1 MRARSVFVALLLGGA
16 QLSALP
22 VNAVSAPEII
32 DLVDLPAGLRV
43 GGTVVGGLS
52 GLDYDPGQDRWYFI
66 TDEHSLDGAGRLY
79 SGSLE
84 RHGRRHDLKLNAT
97 WPLSDCKGQNYV
109 PLSQN
114 GPVSDG
120 EAVRVDPQG
129 GLLWSSEGY
138 YKRGIGPSIS
148 FSDKRGRCTAELSL
162 PRPLQRDPAGRSGP
176 RSNKSFE
183 GLAFDPGGQSFWVSV
198 EDALLQDGPLSS
210 LQQGGLTRL
219 SRLDRQGNLLQQF
232 AYRLDP
238 IQAPGV
244 GGIADNGISEIL
256 LDGSSDMLVLERS
269 GAKNKAG
276 AFDFRCRLY
285 RVSLEGGTDISNIGR
300 LAEAQVKPLSKTLV
314 FDFGRQLSLR
324 PYNFEGMAW
333 GPRLPDGRRLLVMV
347 SDNGFETVNT
357 KLLLLAVP

>member
-1 MRARSVFVALLLGGA
+1 MRARAVFAALLLGGA
-16 QLSALP
+16 QVLASPAR
-22 VNAVSAPEII
+22 AASAPEII
-32 DLVDLPAGLRV
+32 DLVDLPAGLHV
-43 GGTVVGGLS
+43 GGTAVGGLS
-52 GLDYDPGQDRWYFI
+52 GLDYDAGQDRWYFI
-66 TDEHSLDGAGRLY
+66 TDEHSQDGAGRLY
-79 SGSLE
+79 TGVLKNTGK
-84 RHGRRHDLKLNAT
+84 RYDLKLNAV
-97 WPLSDCKGQNYV
+97 WPLSDCKGQRYV
-109 PLSQN
+109 PLSQE

-120 EAVRVDPQG
+120 EAVRVDPLG

-148 FSDKRGRCTAELSL
+148 FADKHGGCTAELAL
-162 PRPLQRDPAGRSGP
+162 PVPLQRDPAGQNGP

-183 GLAFDPGGQSFWVSV
+183 GLTFDPGGRSFWVSV
-198 EDALLQDGPLSS
+198 EDALLQDGPMSS
-210 LQQGGLTRL
+210 LQQGGLTRI

-244 GGIADNGISEIL
+244 NGIADNGISEIL
-256 LDGSSDMLVLERS
+256 LDGPSDMLVLERS

-285 RVSLEGGTDISNIGR
+285 RVSLEGGADISGIRR
-300 LAEAQVKPLSKTLV
+300 LAEAQVKPLNKTLV

-333 GPRLPDGRRLLVMV
+333 GPRLADGRRSLMMV

-357 KLLLLAVP
+357 KLLVLAVP

>member
-1 MRARSVFVALLLGGA
+1 M
-16 QLSALP
+16 
-22 VNAVSAPEII
+22 
-32 DLVDLPAGLRV
+32 
-43 GGTVVGGLS
+43 GGLS
-52 GLDYDPGQDRWYFI
+52 GLDYDAGPDRWYFI
-66 TDEHSLDGAGRLY
+66 TDEHSKDGAGRLY
-79 SGSLE
+79 SGSLIN
-84 RHGRRHDLKLNAT
+84 HGKRYELKLNAS
-97 WPLSDCKGQNYV
+97 WPLSDCKGQRYV
-109 PLSQN
+109 PLSQD

-138 YKRGIGPSIS
+138 YARGIGPSIS
-148 FSDKRGRCTAELSL
+148 FSDMHGGCTAELSL
-162 PRPLQRDPAGRSGP
+162 PTSLQRDPADRSGP

-183 GLAFDPGGQSFWVSV
+183 GLTFDPGGSSFWVSV

-219 SRLDRQGNLLQQF
+219 SRLDRQGNLLLQF

-256 LDGSSDMLVLERS
+256 LDGPNDMLVLERS
-269 GAKNKAG
+269 GAKNKVG

-285 RVSLEGGTDISNIGR
+285 RVSLKGGSDTSGISR
-300 LAEAQVKPLSKTLV
+300 LSEAQVKPLRKTLV

-333 GPRLPDGRRLLVMV
+333 GPRSPDGRRLLVMV

-357 KLLLLAVP
+357 KVLLLAVP